1 MQEIIKLINI
11 ATSQIFGAL
20 FGFQAALILIDIMEI
35 REGKIHSWLG
45 EKWIKEHKSDIKK
58 RLQKIIII
66 IVILIIYV
74 IVMSL
79 IYKSIK

>member
-1 MQEIIKLINI
+1 MKEIMELINTI
-11 ATSQIFGAL
+11 SGQIFGAL
-20 FGFQAALILIDIMEI
+20 LGFQAALIFIDIMEV

-74 IVMSL
+74 IIANL